1 MNKEILKDISVLYVE
16 DENDV
21 REFTSKLLG
30 SLLKKVYVAQNGLEG
45 LELYKENQNDIDLII
60 SDINMPKMNGLDMC
74 EQIRKINNEMP
85 LVITSAHND
94 TNFLRKAIE
103 VGVNTYAMKP
113 IDLYQLIESIIKAM
127 EPILL
132 KRKLIE
138 LNLSLES
145 KIEQE
150 VSKIKSILDA
160 QDNIIIVT
168 HNENITNVNKKFLD
182 FFEIKNF
189 DDFTSS
195 GKNIFDFFQ
204 EEFGFITKEKINKQE
219 SWIQYIK
226 DLHEIDR
233 IVKIKN
239 SSNEEKIFAINVD
252 FYENKDNYYVFSLT
266 DITKL
271 KEKSNLLEYQ
281 ASHDKLTGLFNRNR
295 FDELYSKEIKRAKR
309 YENNLSII
317 LFDIDDFKNV
327 NDNYGHQIGDEVLIE
342 ISKILLN
349 NVREPDICVR
359 WGGEEFLILLPQT
372 NLEGAKAVAEKIRV
386 TIIEKPL
393 TEKNLPISASF
404 GVCQMDENDD
414 DFSLISKSDKL
425 LYLAKKS
432 GKNIVIAQ

>member
-45 LELYKENQNDIDLII
+45 LELYKENQNNIDLII

-182 FFEIKNF
+182 FFEIKDF